1 MPKMQ
6 GLELKAAID
15 EFLAEFSAFETHFV
29 GLILRSLST
38 DLLFVK
44 QTEALLDLEA
54 RLKLL
59 KRMAFVR
66 NLDPY
71 VIAQLDAVNLRAG
84 RLREKRDEL
93 SRNLTLIEMDG
104 GKSHS
109 GAARTVEDESMHRLV
124 TAGLKSAWLPTKP
137 PTREMKVRKI
147 LDTTL
152 SVDAG
157 RAEAGSYRRVQ
168 QQMVDA
174 QTCVAPAG
182 IPKIIPVAVDPLLRV
197 KRSDGIDPALL

>member
-1 MPKMQ
+1 M
-6 GLELKAAID
+6 ELKAAID
-15 EFLAEFSAFETHFV
+15 LFLAEFSALETHFV
-29 GLILRSLST
+29 GMALRSLSN

-66 NLDPY
+66 NLDPC

-93 SRNLTLIEMDG
+93 TRHLDLIEMDG

-109 GAARTVEDESMHRLV
+109 EAARSVEDESMRELA
-124 TAGLKSAWLPTKP
+124 TAGLKDVWLPTKAEIDEC
-137 PTREMKVRKI
+137 RNG
-147 LDTTL
+147 TTML
-152 SVDAG
+152 QSTLRAIAEQVDG
-157 RAEAGSYRRVQ
+157 RRH
-168 QQMVDA
+168 
-174 QTCVAPAG
+174 
-182 IPKIIPVAVDPLLRV
+182 PVAGNL
-197 KRSDGIDPALL
+197 